1 MSVVVV
7 VVCRHYVWGGSRMMM
22 IREGVD
28 KLVEA
33 EEGYEESNVQI

>member
-1 MSVVVV
+1 MMKGYGFDFDFVV
-7 VVCRHYVWGGSRMMM
+7 M

-33 EEGYEESNVQI
+33 EEGYEGSNVQI

>member
-1 MSVVVV
+1 MDFDFDFDFDFA
-7 VVCRHYVWGGSRMMM
+7 MM

-33 EEGYEESNVQI
+33 EEYEEFHMQI